1 MNEFEC
7 MLAKTV
13 SEKINWNEPHFIQPK
28 LDGVRCY
35 TKLVDGEVRM
45 YSRNHNEF
53 HNCEHIKTELKQL
66 FNDNPNITL
75 DGELYNHSLRD
86 NFNKIISL
94 VRKSKPTQADKFQAS
109 SLIQYHVYDMVEAS
123 KEDRDFID
131 RTLWL
136 TANIQGF
143 RSIRS
148 VETELVMDKKW
159 MDIKHKENKNNGY
172 EGSILR
178 TNGKYEQKRSWNLQ
192 KVKDWSD
199 TEFVITGFVEGKGK
213 FSKGIGKFLG
223 ITSEGLEVQVPAPS
237 FTINARRSAYHL
249 FKVAYLHEVATF
261 EYFERT
267 PGGAYRFPRF
277 KALRNYE

>member
-1 MNEFEC
+1 MNKFEC

-13 SEKINWNEPHFIQPK
+13 SKEINWDHTHFVQPK

-53 HNCEHIKTELKQL
+53 HNVQHIKTELKQL

-109 SLIQYHVYDMVEAS
+109 ALTQYHVYDMV
-123 KEDRDFID
+123 DQDDPDMYFID
-131 RTLWL
+131 RYLEICSL
-136 TANIQGF
+136 IQGF
-143 RSIRS
+143 RSITRVVTRMVTS
-148 VETELVMDKKW
+148 KTLLNE
-159 MDIKHKENKNNGY
+159 IHQENKINGY

-199 TEFVITGFVEGKGK
+199 TEFLITGFVEGKGK
-213 FSKGIGKFLG
+213 FTGGVGKFIG
-223 ITSEGLEVQVPAPS
+223 FDGEGREIEVPAPS
-237 FTINARRSAYHL
+237 FTMNARRSAFNL
-249 FKVAYLHEVATF
+249 FKIAYLHEVATF

>member
-1 MNEFEC
+1 MNKFEC

-53 HNCEHIKTELKQL
+53 HNVQHIKTELKQL

-109 SLIQYHVYDMVEAS
+109 SLTQYHVYDMVEAS
-123 KEDRDFID
+123 KEDRDFVD
-131 RTLWL
+131 RNLWIKG
-136 TANIQGF
+136 NIQGF

-223 ITSEGLEVQVPAPS
+223 ITEEGLEVQVPAPS

-267 PGGAYRFPRF
+267 PAGAYRFPRF

>member
-1 MNEFEC
+1 MNKFEC

-13 SEKINWNEPHFIQPK
+13 SEEINWDHTHFVQPK

-53 HNCEHIKTELKQL
+53 HNVQHIKTELKQL

-109 SLIQYHVYDMVEAS
+109 ALTQYHVYDMV
-123 KEDRDFID
+123 DQDDPDMYFID
-131 RTLWL
+131 RYLEICSL
-136 TANIQGF
+136 IQGF
-143 RSIRS
+143 RSITRVATRMVTS
-148 VETELVMDKKW
+148 KTLLNE
-159 MDIKHKENKNNGY
+159 IHQENKTNGY

-199 TEFVITGFVEGKGK
+199 TEFTITGFVEGKGK

-223 ITSEGLEVQVPAPS
+223 ITSEGLNVEIPAPG
-237 FTINARRSAYHL
+237 FTIKQRQYAFNNFGEY
-249 FKVAYLHEVATF
+249 YNYEATF

-277 KALRNYE
+277 KDLRNYE